1 MMNNP
6 LSASRLLHAWETG
19 LAQPPLRRALT
30 LLEAA
35 WPDETPDALADLS
48 IGQRNARLLE
58 LWEATFGPALACIA
72 ACPHCGEAAEVT
84 FDVSDVTVEAVIDTG
99 ATVAIR
105 QAGYEIEARIPTSRD
120 MLAAAAFG
128 DAGTIRGRL
137 LDRCVVAA
145 RADGPLVAGSALPK
159 PVVTMIARRLAEVDA
174 QAEIRL
180 AVQCPAC
187 GQPWE
192 EGFDI
197 AAFLW
202 IEIDAWANRLLRD
215 VHDLA
220 VAHGWREADILAMN
234 PARRRRYLDMVG
246 A

>member
-1 MMNNP
+1 MHP
-6 LSASRLLHAWETG
+6 LTAADILRTWETG

-30 LLEAA
+30 LLAAA
-35 WPDETPDALADLS
+35 WPEETPDALADLS
-48 IGQRNARLLE
+48 IGQRNARLLHVR
-58 LWEATFGPALACIA
+58 EATFGPALACFA
-72 ACPHCGEAAEVT
+72 SCPRCGETAELAFEVA
-84 FDVSDVTVEAVIDTG
+84 DITVDAMVDPG
-99 ATVAIR
+99 ATVTV
-105 QAGYEIEARIPTSRD
+105 QHDGYEIEARIPTSRD
-120 MLAAAAFG
+120 VLAVAGFG
-128 DAGTIRGRL
+128 DAGTIRQRL

-145 RADGPLVAGSALPK
+145 RAGGQSAAGADLPEY
-159 PVVTMIARRLAEVDA
+159 VVSELARRLAEADA

-180 AVQCPAC
+180 ALECPAC

-197 AAFLW
+197 LACFWA
-202 IEIDAWANRLLRD
+202 EIDAWANRLLHD

-234 PARRRRYLDMVG
+234 PVRRRRYLEMVG